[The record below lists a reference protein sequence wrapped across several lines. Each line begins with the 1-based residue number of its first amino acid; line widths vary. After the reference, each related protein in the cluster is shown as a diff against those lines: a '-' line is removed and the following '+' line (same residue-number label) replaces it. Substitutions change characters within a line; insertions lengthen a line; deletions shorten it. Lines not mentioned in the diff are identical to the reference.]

1 MGQIPSRQGGA
12 PGVVKDQ
19 LMHRP
24 KSRRGRFYEM
34 MLTGLSYKEIA
45 HTLGLSMDTAK
56 VYGTQVCRRRGVAN
70 RISLMA
76 MEIKR
81 LREELALR

>member
-1 MGQIPSRQGGA
+1 
-12 PGVVKDQ
+12 
-19 LMHRP
+19 
-24 KSRRGRFYEM
+24 M